1 MAKLR
6 TRNHKVV
13 LARSAGG
20 DAGITVL
27 LVILGVFMFL
37 PMLYVIMQSLKPLD
51 ELWMYPPRFIVTSPT
66 LKNFRDL
73 FTLMNISWVPF
84 SRYIF
89 NTVLVSVA
97 GTFGHLLLASMA
109 AYALAKI
116 KFPGKNGM
124 FQLVQLSLMFNA
136 TVTTITSFILMSE
149 LHWLDTY
156 WALIVPAW
164 GSTLGLYLMKQF
176 MEVVREDLAL
186 RQKVEQSL
194 ARAYGS
200 FTVASAL
207 MSPEMLE
214 QALLCPKQSVSLETS
229 TENVMSVEVPRY
241 EFKLASE
248 DGGNIYPYGF
258 AQTSGELDDAVREL
272 GDILPDLLRLAEI
285 EKATQLL
292 AAEIE
297 RTRRRVNALEYV
309 KIPQMQQSI
318 KYITM
323 KLDENER
330 ANTIRLMKV
339 KDMILQEAIEERRQ
353 TDAAE
358 GAGV

>member
-20 DAGITVL
+20 DAAITVL

-176 MEVVREDLAL
+176 MEGLPM
-186 RQKVEQSL
+186 SL
-194 ARAYGS
+194 IESAKIDGAKEFRIFWTIVMPNVKPAWLTLIIFS
-200 FTVASAL
+200 VQNLWNAKASAVIYSEAQKTL
-207 MSPEMLE
+207 VYALQQI
-214 QALLCPKQSVSLETS
+214 QAGGIARTGQAAAVTVVVMAVPILIFILSQSQILET
-229 TENVMSVEVPRY
+229 M
-241 EFKLASE
+241 A
-248 DGGNIYPYGF
+248 
-258 AQTSGELDDAVREL
+258 TSGL
-272 GDILPDLLRLAEI
+272 
-285 EKATQLL
+285 
-292 AAEIE
+292 
-297 RTRRRVNALEYV
+297 
-309 KIPQMQQSI
+309 
-318 KYITM
+318 
-323 KLDENER
+323 
-330 ANTIRLMKV
+330 
-339 KDMILQEAIEERRQ
+339 KD
-353 TDAAE
+353 
-358 GAGV
+358 

>member
-116 KFPGKNGM
+116 KFPGRDGM

-176 MEVVREDLAL
+176 MEQLPDSLMESARLDGGSEWTIFWKIVMPNVKPAWLTLAIFQFQQMWGNTGSTFLRDEDLKPLQYAL
-186 RQKVEQSL
+186 QQISAGGT
-194 ARAYGS
+194 ARAGAAAAVT
-200 FTVASAL
+200 FIIAAVPITFFLICQKNV
-207 MSPEMLE
+207 
-214 QALLCPKQSVSLETS
+214 LET
-229 TENVMSVEVPRY
+229 M
-241 EFKLASE
+241 
-248 DGGNIYPYGF
+248 
-258 AQTSGELDDAVREL
+258 TSSG
-272 GDILPDLLRLAEI
+272 
-285 EKATQLL
+285 
-292 AAEIE
+292 
-297 RTRRRVNALEYV
+297 
-309 KIPQMQQSI
+309 
-318 KYITM
+318 M
-323 KLDENER
+323 KD
-330 ANTIRLMKV
+330 
-339 KDMILQEAIEERRQ
+339 
-353 TDAAE
+353 
-358 GAGV
+358 